1 MKTNK
6 SFNLILDSYTKNIST
21 KFSNKEFISKIYD
34 LIIKSH
40 NDTKD
45 EDKDKILVHCALYE
59 VLNSSSLTYDDIYSK
74 IGSNE
79 AEISET
85 LSYKNI
91 NKRIEALLNSE
102 YLVQSIELASRTIIL
117 ENEKVDDNYKK
128 ECSLV
133 LSCIKNCNLEIS
145 KKLEDII
152 SS

>member
-21 KFSNKEFISKIYD
+21 KFSNKVFISKIYD

-45 EDKDKILVHCALYE
+45 EDKDKILVRCALYE

-102 YLVQSIELASRTIIL
+102 YLVQSIELASRIIIL

>member
-45 EDKDKILVHCALYE
+45 EDKDKVLAHCALYE

-74 IGSNE
+74 IGSIE

-102 YLVQSIELASRTIIL
+102 YLVQSIEMASRIIIL